1 MTHNVHSYKHEIDTY
16 TVVDHTHADA
26 VVTISNTADGEK
38 RIREIFGDDVLV
50 IPYVMP
56 GFLLAKKVFEMTQG
70 LDWGKCKGMILM
82 NHGVFTFDD
91 DARVSY
97 EKMIEL
103 VSMAENYLSKQESKA
118 TATSPIPEEN
128 LLKLAQIRKVV
139 SNTRNSA
146 LLAVPNQSLANMA
159 FSHLPNVA
167 DLVSRGP
174 LTPDHII
181 RTKQVPVVI
190 SDDPDQDVLHFTE
203 AYETYFLRNKS
214 ENMQM
219 LNPAPKWA
227 VWPKHGTISFG
238 ASLKEAAIISDITEH
253 TLNAIQRAESLDRWV
268 ALPEKDLFEVEYWEL
283 EQAKLKKKAG
293 AKEFQGQIAL
303 VTGAASG
310 IGKACVETLHQNGA
324 TIIALDVSQDMEG
337 LFGDVNILEI
347 VCDVTDQAAMK
358 LAVEAGVR
366 AFGGLDII
374 VSNAGIFSAGKH
386 LEKMDDNMWS
396 TSLSVNLTSHQQLLS
411 ICIPFLKEGINPAV
425 VFIGSKN
432 VPAPGPGASAYSV
445 AKAGLAQLARVAA
458 LELGPAGI
466 RVNTIHPNAIYDTA
480 IWTDEVLNSR
490 AAHYGLTVD
499 QYKTNNLIKTE
510 LFSTDVAGMVCAMA
524 GKTFSKTTG
533 AQVPVDGGNER
544 VV

>member
-1 MTHNVHSYKHEIDTY
+1 
-16 TVVDHTHADA
+16 
-26 VVTISNTADGEK
+26 
-38 RIREIFGDDVLV
+38 
-50 IPYVMP
+50 
-56 GFLLAKKVFEMTQG
+56 MTQG